1 MFTIEAATIET
12 YPLTHA
18 DPMTDGMLDDWHS
31 NKLGEPLR
39 TLTVELAL
47 DRFDAAECST
57 CGAPVGARLAGEA
70 DELLNWHVTVVVASG
85 NGTSAYLCE
94 DCGGVLES
102 CGMRLSLELDL
113 AAL

>member
-1 MFTIEAATIET
+1 MFTLEAAKIET
-12 YPLTHA
+12 YPLDA
-18 DPMTDGMLDDWHS
+18 RGMLDDWHS
-31 NKLGEPLR
+31 SKLGEPLR
-39 TLTVELAL
+39 TVVAELAE

-70 DELLNWHVTVVVASG
+70 DEQMNWHVAVVCV
-85 NGTSAYLCE
+85 NGRGLKTFLCE

-102 CGMRLSLELDL
+102 CGMRTSLELDL